1 MTVRRGTENKTENIT
16 IALNKLMEHPYLH
29 FFAWFQFL
37 CPYFHNSFHVRKKKK
52 RRTRKDAE
60 KGSKYNSRF
69 TTVSILR
76 NNCRLS
82 LYTVEKKPHGGNL
95 GYRILRS

>member
-1 MTVRRGTENKTENIT
+1 MLVTVRRGTENKTENIT

-52 RRTRKDAE
+52 KEGLEKMQRKVANTIQ
-60 KGSKYNSRF
+60 GLQQFPY
-69 TTVSILR
+69 
-76 NNCRLS
+76 
-82 LYTVEKKPHGGNL
+82 
-95 GYRILRS
+95 